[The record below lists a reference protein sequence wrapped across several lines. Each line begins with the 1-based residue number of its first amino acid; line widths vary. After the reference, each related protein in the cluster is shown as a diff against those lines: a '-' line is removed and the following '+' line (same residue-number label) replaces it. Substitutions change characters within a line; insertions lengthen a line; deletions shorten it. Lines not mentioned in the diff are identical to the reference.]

1 MGFNVKAGDVCVSLI
16 FPNKGSVKRMP
27 ESVYSPDWI
36 KCRLENDR
44 RSLPVLRFM
53 VYFFTVSIVGLYPQD
68 IKNRCERHPA
78 LS

>member
-27 ESVYSPDWI
+27 ESVHSPDCI

-44 RSLPVLRFM
+44 RSLPVLRIMFY
-53 VYFFTVSIVGLYPQD
+53 VFTISIIGLRKQD
-68 IKNRCERHPA
+68 IKNRGERHPA